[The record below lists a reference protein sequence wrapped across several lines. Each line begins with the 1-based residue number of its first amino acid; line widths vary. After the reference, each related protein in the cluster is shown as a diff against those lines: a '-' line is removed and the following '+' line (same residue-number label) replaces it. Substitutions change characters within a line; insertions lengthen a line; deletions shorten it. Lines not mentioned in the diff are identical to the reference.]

1 MFNWMDASE
10 AKAFGKS
17 LALFFLDG
25 LPPSAQYGDKAFAQ
39 KADKVLHQ
47 MDGQALQF
55 RQTHRLNVYK
65 KAQLGNVFKWT
76 LRDAGVNSDYADQVT
91 TRLLLLL
98 K

>member
-17 LALFFLDG
+17 LALFFLDR
-25 LPPSAQYGDKAFAQ
+25 LPPSAQLADKAFAQ

-47 MDGQALQF
+47 MDGQVLRF
-55 RQTHRLNVYK
+55 RQTHRLNFYK

-76 LRDAGVNSDYADQVT
+76 LRDAGVNPDYADKLT
-91 TRLLLLL
+91 TRLLLQM